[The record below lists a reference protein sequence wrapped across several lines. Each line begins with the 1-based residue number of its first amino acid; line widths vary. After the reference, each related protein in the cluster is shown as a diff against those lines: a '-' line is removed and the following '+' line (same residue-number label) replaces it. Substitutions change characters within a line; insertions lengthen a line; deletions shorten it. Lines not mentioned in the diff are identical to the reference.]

1 MIDLSTLKGAS
12 VGDRPVIGIAIGDQ
26 QVWPM
31 GPSLD
36 DYIELVLGDEP
47 AAFWPMQE
55 TSGTLVD
62 ATGNG
67 HDLVPSGSGHVYAAA
82 GPAVGAKA
90 VEVAGSGHWQA
101 ASSEVWSAREFTL
114 EAWVRFDG
122 TWGVDTRTFAA
133 SLASTAPDTPLF
145 EWWVYLRR
153 AGVAG
158 AMIGMPSDPTL
169 DGQDRWCLRVSD
181 PVNTTW
187 RGRVAAPAA
196 RAWQHV
202 AFVVRSNADPEIWL
216 DAALVGQTSTSTPGT
231 SRRSESAGPLAI
243 GGWSNSAYGWFR
255 GGLSLVA
262 FHTRALDGV
271 DFAARVA
278 ALAG

>member
-1 MIDLSTLKGAS
+1 MNLDSLKGAS
-12 VGDRPVIGIAIGDQ
+12 IGDRPVIGIAVGDQ
-26 QVWPM
+26 QVWPR

-36 DYIELVLGDEP
+36 DYLALVLADEP

-55 TSGTLVD
+55 ASGNLIDV
-62 ATGNG
+62 TGNG
-67 HDLVPSGSGHVYAAA
+67 HTLVPAGSGHSYGAD
-82 GPAVGAKA
+82 GPVEGVAAVG
-90 VEVAGSGHWQA
+90 VSGSGHWQA
-101 ASSEVWSAREFTL
+101 ASAAAWSAREFTL

-133 SLASTAPDTPLF
+133 SLASTAPDTGLF

-181 PVNTTW
+181 QANTTW

-231 SRRSESAGPLAI
+231 SRRSQSAGPLAI
-243 GGWSNSAYGWFR
+243 GGWSNSAYGYFA
-255 GGLSLVA
+255 GELALAA
-262 FHTRALDGV
+262 FHTRALDGG